1 MSFSGT
7 EVTLDVPFLSLT
19 EPTSNAEAEVKSE
32 VNQLKKV
39 LSSKDKLISD
49 LSEKLE
55 DMQID
60 CVSFQTQI
68 KELESSKSENAV
80 FRKSLSGWTDTLKLE
95 HESNVALQNELDN
108 KNEVRTYA
116 AFISCMYLS
125 FIMI

>member
-1 MSFSGT
+1 MINLVSFSGT
-7 EVTLDVPFLSLT
+7 EVTLDVPSLSLT
-19 EPTSNAEAEVKSE
+19 EPTNNAVKSE

-80 FRKSLSGWTDTLKLE
+80 FRKSLSGWTDALKLE
-95 HESNVALQNELDN
+95 H
-108 KNEVRTYA
+108 
-116 AFISCMYLS
+116 
-125 FIMI
+125 